1 MAKRKAKKKRKEH
14 VNAHLANGA
23 GRLIVKKGDN
33 APFLNYTL
41 SSSRSKT
48 KLKSLSL

>member
-1 MAKRKAKKKRKEH
+1 MKIGSGPITRMYLWLRKKQRKKREQH

-33 APFLNYTL
+33 APFLD
-41 SSSRSKT
+41 
-48 KLKSLSL
+48 